1 MGYTEAKKRTKNGN
15 PLPWFGVKTEVFQDQ
30 NSFKLIIT
38 VPGPI

>member
-1 MGYTEAKKRTKNGN
+1 MGYTETKKRMEIPFLN
-15 PLPWFGVKTEVFQDQ
+15 WSGVKAEVFQDQ